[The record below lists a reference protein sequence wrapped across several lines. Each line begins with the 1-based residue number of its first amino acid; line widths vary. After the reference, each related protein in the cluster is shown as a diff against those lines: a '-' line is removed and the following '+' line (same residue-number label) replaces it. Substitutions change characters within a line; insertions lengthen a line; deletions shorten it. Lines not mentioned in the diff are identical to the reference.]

1 VSIAGV
7 AELPAV
13 ASPGATGAD
22 PIVGAAQRVQQLQ
35 ALIAQVEGRAPHAS
49 FSEALGA
56 AETAASPQQLGIATP
71 ATATSDTTPI
81 AAYAATAASG
91 AGMSGTAGS
100 ELAMSGASTSA
111 AGISTAAGGEA
122 GMSGTAGSGTA
133 GSGTAG
139 SELAMSGASTSAAGI
154 STAAG
159 GEAGMSGAAAN
170 AATMSG
176 TAGRAIAS
184 TPVGGA
190 SYVPMIEQAAARYG
204 VDPALLYGLIEQESG
219 FDPSARSSAG
229 ALGLTQLMPGTA
241 ASLGVAEPLDPAEAI
256 AGGARYLAQL
266 LSQFGGNTADALAAY
281 NAGPGAVQQHGGVPP
296 YPETEQ
302 YVSKVLGYAAAYSQ
316 SAAAAA
322 PSQVSEASA

>member
-1 VSIAGV
+1 MSIAGV

-91 AGMSGTAGS
+91 AGM
-100 ELAMSGASTSA
+100 
-111 AGISTAAGGEA
+111 
-122 GMSGTAGSGTA
+122 
-133 GSGTAG
+133 SGTAG